1 MMNNSST
8 GSGFLSGYTSGI
20 LDMNRHQQNPG
31 GILGLN
37 RNHQPN
43 QDGNNPARLQQDNV
57 QPSVDVEY
65 TDEQRQMGLREV
77 KDSNHGGFTMNFGK
91 EKTVGPS
98 NVTINFNDHSSDEGE
113 PSYEDGYHGGTTG
126 AKGKKDAPWQRMKW
140 TDNIVRLLIQVVASV
155 GEDGSFEGADGVRR
169 KSSII
174 KKGKWKTVSKILIS
188 KGYHVSPQ
196 QCEDK
201 FNDLN
206 KRYKKL
212 NDILGRGISCKVV
225 ENPDLLFELHHLS
238 EKAKEDVK
246 KLLGSK
252 HLFYREICAYHNG
265 QKIPDCSDQELSV
278 RSATVAEQICNHINV
293 SPVAAH
299 CSMNNDS
306 LPVAPQFSKGNN
318 ESEDEDAEENDES
331 EDDESDDDSENKG
344 SGSMEKMGEYG
355 QREMMNG
362 QDENYNMQCSRENN
376 FQAEIA
382 EIFNDHTKSQGERK
396 QWIKKRMLQLQ
407 EERIGIQED
416 ALELV
421 KQRLKWQRFCHKK
434 ELELEM
440 ARLEQERLML
450 ENEQKTLQLK
460 HKEVELESRNSEA
473 SFVGQPSFALD
484 IMGARGQMKS
494 ARHQ

>member
-1 MMNNSST
+1 
-8 GSGFLSGYTSGI
+8 
-20 LDMNRHQQNPG
+20 MNRHQQNPG

-37 RNHQPN
+37 RNHLPN
-43 QDGNNPARLQQDNV
+43 QGGNSPARVHQDNV
-57 QPSVDVEY
+57 QSSMDVEY
-65 TDEQRQMGLREV
+65 TDGQKQMGLREV
-77 KDSNHGGFTMNFGK
+77 KDSDHGGFTMNFGK
-91 EKTVGPS
+91 ERIVGSS

-113 PSYEDGYHGGTTG
+113 PSYEEGYRGGTSG

-140 TDNIVRLLIQVVASV
+140 TDNIVRLLIEVVASV

-225 ENPDLLFELHHLS
+225 ENPDLLFEMHHLS

-265 QKIPDCSDQELSV
+265 QKIPDCGDRELSV
-278 RSATVAEQICNHINV
+278 HSATVSEQIWNHSNV
-293 SPVAAH
+293 SPVVAH
-299 CSMNNDS
+299 CSRNKDS
-306 LPVAPQFSKGNN
+306 SPVAPQCPKGNN

-344 SGSMEKMGEYG
+344 SGSMGKMGEYG
-355 QREMMNG
+355 WREMMNG
-362 QDENYNMQCSRENN
+362 LYENTKLQCSQENN
-376 FQAEIA
+376 FQAEVA
-382 EIFNDHTKSQGERK
+382 EILDDHMKSQLERK

-421 KQRLKWQRFCHKK
+421 KQRLKWKRFCDKK

-440 ARLEQERLML
+440 ARLDHERLML
-450 ENEQKTLQLK
+450 ENEQKALQLK
-460 HKEVELESRNSEA
+460 QKELEIESRSSDA
-473 SFVGQPSFALD
+473 SFGQPSFAID
-484 IMGARGQMKS
+484 IIGARGQMKS
-494 ARHQ
+494 ARHP